1 MSLTKGQIRQALRAA
16 CAAEFADIPLERD
29 IDYTFSPAFCQA
41 MDALIGEEKRGSWRL
56 LSRSRRRALVIA
68 AILAAA
74 LLLVACTPPLRQA
87 VIDWVIAVYEDHT
100 VVHYSVQPDAIQR
113 TEIETVYELDPVPEG
128 FTLRLQEQPHSY
140 LVETIYIDDSG
151 NRIYLHQYASFKAS
165 VHGEFLG
172 TEGVSPFSKTISGV
186 EVCFTSGEAIEKA
199 RFFYDGYLF
208 TVSYLGTTTQA
219 EFEGLVASLMT
230 EN

>member
-16 CAAEFADIPLERD
+16 CAAEFADIPPERD

-87 VIDWVIAVYEDHT
+87 VIGLLSHT
-100 VVHYSVQPDAIQR
+100 DDDTIHFEVSGELR
-113 TEIETVYELDPVPEG
+113 SELETQYTLGYLPEG
-128 FTLRLQEQPHSY
+128 FTLQSQDQPQPIGY
-140 LVETIYIDDSG
+140 RTTYV
-151 NRIYLHQYASFKAS
+151 NA
-165 VHGEFLG
+165 
-172 TEGVSPFSKTISGV
+172 
-186 EVCFTSGEAIEKA
+186 SGEKLVLEQKIGKWVGGFVVNSTDAIQTSVNGDPVLITFGYTLCNA
-199 RFFYDGYLF
+199 RWVHDGYFFYLTYFCEATPVDE
-208 TVSYLGTTTQA
+208 A
-219 EFEGLVASLMT
+219 ELVQIIGSLQPV
-230 EN
+230 E